1 MMSRGL
7 KETISLS
14 VALLIIMAMTCC
26 TSTPPD
32 VEAALSHARDIMNA
46 APDSALRILDSIP
59 PQSIARSRKADRAT
73 MALLTTMA
81 RHKCYI
87 DETSDSLIVTAV
99 DYYAD
104 HSPKSHDMMLAHY
117 YHGVILSNARNYAPA
132 IISLMKAE
140 KLAEALE
147 DYLYLGRSR
156 FAIGDIYRAVY
167 SFNEEERYARLALEA
182 FEKSEDTLSVTF
194 AKERLIVGLSNAK
207 HYTESNLLAHKLLE
221 KSIESNDTQF
231 ICKSLEFIGRNY
243 QQLNEHQKAIEIF
256 RKLDDLNLNY
266 LPQRKLFYY
275 LTTALWNAGEH
286 ETAKRMIDSL
296 IYKNKGNTEFHPEIL
311 YETGLIEEAYL
322 QQKSDLDNF
331 NNIFHSIITQNVSST
346 VSRYYDNEIA
356 LKKSESKRLFTIFI
370 SSIVLLFII
379 ILFITYRYKVI
390 KRERHQKEEKIIDLA
405 QELNALNLELTR
417 TSEDLLST
425 SHQLNRLN
433 EHESNLSAGLSRLE
447 NDRLNAVTL
456 LCEIYNTSESDKTT
470 QTQSVKEAQI
480 FINSIS
486 SDPNLTS
493 DLEKKIDREHDNLMQ
508 RFRAQMPELNE
519 NEYIIFIGGVLHISS
534 HAMQHIWDIK
544 RNSFYSIR
552 RRLRD
557 KIIAAD
563 TCDKEIFLKCLR

>member
-1 MMSRGL
+1 MMRRGL

-32 VEAALSHARDIMNA
+32 VEAALSRARDIMNA

-132 IISLMKAE
+132 IISLMKTE

-147 DYLYLGRSR
+147 DYLFLGRSR
-156 FAIGDIYRAVY
+156 FAICDIYRDVY

-194 AKERLIVGLSNAK
+194 AKERLIVGLSNTK

-221 KSIESNDTQF
+221 KSIENKDTQL
-231 ICKSLEFIGRNY
+231 ICKSLEHIGFNY
-243 QQLNEHQKAIEIF
+243 H
-256 RKLDDLNLNY
+256 NLNKHKEAAEAFMR
-266 LPQRKLFYY
+266 LKNIGPNQMNNKLYY
-275 LTTALWNAGEH
+275 FLTTELWNSGNHSE
-286 ETAKRMIDSL
+286 AKSLIDSL
-296 IYKNKGNTEFHPEIL
+296 NHLTEYEAIFHPDIL
-311 YETGLIEEAYL
+311 YKLGMFEDAYKH
-322 QQKSDLDNF
+322 QKRAF
-331 NNIFHSIITQNVSST
+331 NDADSAIAQIIRQNVST
-346 VSRYYDNEIA
+346 AVSKHYDEEIA
-356 LKKSESKRLFTIFI
+356 SEKAQSQRLFTNFI
-370 SSIVLLFII
+370 YVILLLFII

-456 LCEIYNTSESDKTT
+456 LCEIYNTSEADKTT

-480 FINSIS
+480 FINRIS

-534 HAMQHIWDIK
+534 HAMQHIWGIK

-563 TCDKEIFLKCLR
+563 TRDKEIFLKCLR